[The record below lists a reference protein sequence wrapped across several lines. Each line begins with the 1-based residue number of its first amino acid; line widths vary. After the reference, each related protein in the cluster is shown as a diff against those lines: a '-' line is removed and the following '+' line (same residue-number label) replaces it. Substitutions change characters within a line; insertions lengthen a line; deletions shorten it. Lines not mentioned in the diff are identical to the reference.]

1 MSLEEGAARAWVL
14 AFILMAG
21 VGIGALVGV
30 GCLVGANTCP
40 GKDRPKIAATDG
52 REIYVRANC
61 AGCHGQR
68 GEGGRG
74 PSLVSGRLASLS
86 VEELS
91 SRIANGKRLAGM
103 PKFEDQLTPA
113 QIRAVAQYVV
123 TLRGG
128 S

>member
-21 VGIGALVGV
+21 VGIGLLVGV

-40 GKDRPKIAATDG
+40 GKSSPKITATEG
-52 REIYVRANC
+52 REIYVQ
-61 AGCHGQR
+61 AGCASCHGASGQ
-68 GEGGRG
+68 GNDG
-74 PSLVSGRLASLS
+74 PSFVSGPLSTLSEDELAA
-86 VEELS
+86 
-91 SRIANGKRLAGM
+91 RIANGKRLGGM
-103 PKFEDQLTPA
+103 PKFEDKMTPA

-123 TLRGG
+123 SLRGG

>member
-1 MSLEEGAARAWVL
+1 MSFEEGAARAWVL

-21 VGIGALVGV
+21 VGIGTLVGV
-30 GCLVGANTCP
+30 GCLVGANVCP
-40 GKDRPKIAATDG
+40 GKSRPKITATEG

-61 AGCHGQR
+61 AGCHGLQ
-68 GEGGRG
+68 GQGNEG
-74 PSLVSGRLASLS
+74 PSLVSGSLASLS

-91 SRIANGKRLAGM
+91 ARIANGKRLAGM

>member
-1 MSLEEGAARAWVL
+1 VSLEEGAARAWVL

-21 VGIGALVGV
+21 VGIGTLVGV
-30 GCLVGANTCP
+30 GCLVGANVCP
-40 GKDRPKIAATDG
+40 GKAQPKITATDG
-52 REIYVRANC
+52 REIYVRAGC
-61 AGCHGQR
+61 AGCHGNN

-113 QIRAVAQYVV
+113 QIRSVAQYVV

>member
-21 VGIGALVGV
+21 VGIGTLIGV

-40 GKDRPKIAATDG
+40 GKSRPTVTATEG

-61 AGCHGQR
+61 AGCHGAD
-68 GEGGRG
+68 GSGGRG
-74 PSLVSGRLASLS
+74 SSLVSGSLASLS

-91 SRIANGKRLAGM
+91 SKIANGKRLAGM
-103 PKFEDQLTPA
+103 PKFEDQLTSA